1 LLIPGKVIFDGDWV
15 MDEISLTI
23 DNKEVK
29 VKKGMTVLDV
39 AQRADI
45 YIPALCADPDLEPIG
60 SCRLCIVEVKGQ
72 EEHQLS
78 CMILAE
84 QDMVVN
90 TNTTEI
96 REVRK
101 RIIEV
106 MRTDHANDCQL
117 CPKNDH
123 CELQQASKFVGVE
136 IHKPN
141 KLAGISTA
149 DRSHP
154 FFNLDRS
161 RCILC
166 QRCIRTCKEIQG
178 LGALELVGTG
188 FSTKVSGVGDK
199 EIADTTCESCGQCVD
214 RCPTASLL
222 PKVYKAPT
230 SEVKTICPYCGVGCG
245 LYLGLY
251 YDQIANVRGDR
262 ENPASK
268 GRLCVKG
275 RFGIVDF
282 VNSFDRLDSPLIKK
296 NGEFVR
302 VGWDEALDF
311 VASKLAEYK
320 GDGFATVA
328 SAKCTNEDNYILQ
341 KFTRAVMGTNNID
354 HCARLCH
361 APTLVGLSNAFGS
374 GAMTNSIEEIEG
386 AGCIL
391 AIGTNTTETHP
402 VIGLRVRKAAR
413 NGTKLI
419 VANPRKIDLCKN
431 ADVWLQHKPGTDV
444 ALLCGI
450 ARVILDEGLHD
461 EDFIQNKCENF
472 EAYKGSLK
480 AFDLDKVEKIT
491 GVLKDDIVKAARM
504 YVQYSPATIL
514 FAMGITQHSHGTDN
528 VQAIANLAMLTGNI
542 GKKSSGVNP
551 LRGHNNVQGACDLGA
566 LPDFYPGYQKVG
578 DESIRKKFE
587 DVWGASLP
595 KNPGLTLVEMFREC
609 GNAIKALYIM
619 GENPMLSEPDINH
632 VKESLEK
639 LDFLVVQDI
648 FMTET
653 AELAD
658 VVLPATSFAEKE
670 GTFTN
675 TERRVQRV
683 RKAVEPIGQSK
694 ADWQIIT
701 ELANKMNAGFNCSSP
716 KEVMDEIASLTPIL
730 GGITYDRLENGGIQ
744 WPCPDQDHPGTP
756 ILHTEGFTRGK
767 GRFEALQFKP
777 SMEQPDDEY
786 PLILT
791 TGRMLYH
798 FHTGTMTRKVGGL
811 NELRKEERVEINPED
826 AQEKGIKDG
835 DPVRVKSRR
844 GEVVARANVTDASP
858 KGVIFMTFHFAESAV
873 NALTNSVLDEPS
885 KIPELK
891 VCAVNIEKASE
902 EEIKAPTVGEDLN
915 DLFD

>member
-1 LLIPGKVIFDGDWV
+1 
-15 MDEISLTI
+15 MDEIPLII
-23 DNKEVK
+23 DGKEVK
-29 VKKGMTVLDV
+29 ARSGMTVLDA
-39 AQRADI
+39 AQSANI

-60 SCRLCIVEVKGQ
+60 ACRLCIVEVRGK

-84 QDMVVN
+84 EGMVVN
-90 TNTTEI
+90 TTSPEI
-96 REVRK
+96 REVRR
-101 RIIEV
+101 RILEV
-106 MRTDHANDCQL
+106 IKTDHANDCQL
-117 CPKNDH
+117 CPKNEH
-123 CELQQASKFVGVE
+123 CELQQASRSVGVE

-141 KLAGISTA
+141 KLAGVSSA

-178 LGALELVGTG
+178 LGALELVGSG
-188 FSTKVSGVGDK
+188 FSSKVSGVGDK
-199 EIADTTCESCGQCVD
+199 PIAETSCESCGQCVD

-230 SEVKTICPYCGVGCG
+230 SEVRTICPYCGVGCG
-245 LYLGLY
+245 IYLGLY
-251 YDQIANVRGDR
+251 YDEIANVRGDR

-296 NGEFVR
+296 NGEFAR

-311 VASKLAEYK
+311 VANKLAEHK
-320 GDGFATVA
+320 GDGFAAVA
-328 SAKCTNEDNYILQ
+328 SAKCTNEDNYLLQ
-341 KFTRAVMGTNNID
+341 KFTRMIMGTNNVD

-361 APTLVGLSNAFGS
+361 APTVVGLSNAFGS
-374 GAMTNSIEEIEG
+374 GAMTNSIEEIEH

-413 NGTKLI
+413 NGAKLI

-431 ADVWLQHKPGTDV
+431 ADIWLRHRPGTDV

-461 EDFIQNKCENF
+461 QNFIGEKCENF
-472 EAYKGSLK
+472 EVFKESLK
-480 AFDLDKVEKIT
+480 ELKLDKVQDIT
-491 GVLKDDIVKAARM
+491 GVSKEDIMRAAKM
-504 YVQYSPATIL
+504 YAKNSPATTL

-528 VQAIANLAMLTGNI
+528 VQAIANLAMLTGNV
-542 GKKSSGVNP
+542 GKESSGVNP

-566 LPDFYPGYQKVG
+566 LPDVYPGYQKVR
-578 DESIRKKFE
+578 DESARKKFE
-587 DVWGASLP
+587 DAWGASLP
-595 KNPGLTLVEMFREC
+595 KNPGLTLVEMFKEC
-609 GNAIKALYIM
+609 GNSIKAMYIM
-619 GENPMLSEPDINH
+619 GENPMLSEPDLNQ

-639 LDFLVVQDI
+639 LGFLVVQDI

-658 VVLPATSFAEKE
+658 VVLPAVSFAEKD

-675 TERRVQRV
+675 TERRVQRI
-683 RKAVEPIGQSK
+683 RKAMEPLGQSK
-694 ADWQIIT
+694 ADWRIIT
-701 ELANKMNAGFNCSSP
+701 ELANKMNGKFDYPSP
-716 KEVMDEIASLTPIL
+716 KEIMDEIANLTPIY
-730 GGITYDRLENGGIQ
+730 GGISYERLEKEGLQ
-744 WPCPDQDHPGTP
+744 WPCPDKDHPGTP
-756 ILHTEGFTRGK
+756 MLHKEKFARGK
-767 GRFEALQFKP
+767 GRFESLQFKP
-777 SMEQPDDEY
+777 PLEQPDDEY
-786 PLILT
+786 PLVLT
-791 TGRMLYH
+791 TGRSLYH

-811 NELRKEERVEINPED
+811 NELRKEERVEINFED
-826 AQEKGIKDG
+826 AKERGIEDKDA
-835 DPVRVKSRR
+835 VRIKSRR
-844 GEVVARANVTDASP
+844 GEVVARAKLTDASP

-873 NALTNSVLDEPS
+873 NILTNPALDEAS

-891 VCAVNIEKASE
+891 VCAVNIEKADE
-902 EEIKAPTVGEDLN
+902 GEVKAPAVGDDLD

>member
-1 LLIPGKVIFDGDWV
+1 
-15 MDEISLTI
+15 
-23 DNKEVK
+23 
-29 VKKGMTVLDV
+29 
-39 AQRADI
+39 
-45 YIPALCADPDLEPIG
+45 
-60 SCRLCIVEVKGQ
+60 
-72 EEHQLS
+72 
-78 CMILAE
+78 
-84 QDMVVN
+84 MVVN
-90 TNTTEI
+90 TNTPEI

-101 RIIEV
+101 RILEV
-106 MRTDHANDCQL
+106 IRADHANDCQL
-117 CPKNDH
+117 CPKNEH
-123 CELQQASKFVGVE
+123 CELQEASKFVGVE
-136 IHKPN
+136 IHKTN
-141 KLAGISTA
+141 KLAGISTP

-178 LGALELVGTG
+178 LGALELIGEG
-188 FSTKVSGVGDK
+188 FSAKVSGVGDK
-199 EIADTTCESCGQCVD
+199 LIAETNCESCGQCVD

-245 LYLGLY
+245 IYLGLY

-282 VNSFDRLDSPLIKK
+282 VNSFDRLDSPMIKK
-296 NGEFVR
+296 NGELVR
-302 VGWDEALDF
+302 ASWDEALDF
-311 VASKLAEYK
+311 VASKLTEYK
-320 GDGFATVA
+320 GDSFAAVA
-328 SAKCTNEDNYILQ
+328 SAKCTNEENYLLQ
-341 KFTRAVMGTNNID
+341 KFTRAVMKTNNID

-402 VIGLRVRKAAR
+402 VIGLQIRKASSKE
-413 NGTKLI
+413 TKLI

-431 ADVWLQHKPGTDV
+431 ADGWLQHNPGTDV
-444 ALLCGI
+444 ALLCGM
-450 ARVILDEGLHD
+450 AKVILDEGLHD
-461 EDFIQNKCENF
+461 KDFIQNKCENF
-472 EAYKGSLK
+472 EAFKESLS
-480 AFDLDKVEKIT
+480 AFELDNVEKIT
-491 GVLKDDIVKAARM
+491 GIPKNEIIKAAKM
-504 YVQYSPATIL
+504 YAENSPATIL

-566 LPDFYPGYQKVG
+566 LPDFYSGYQKVR

-587 DVWGASLP
+587 DAWGVTLP
-595 KNPGLTLVEMFREC
+595 KYPGLTLVEMMKEC
-609 GNAIKALYIM
+609 GNSIKAMYIM
-619 GENPMLSEPDINH
+619 GENPMLSEPDLNS

-658 VVLPATSFAEKE
+658 VVLPATSFAEKD

-683 RKAVEPIGQSK
+683 RKAMEPIGQSK
-694 ADWQIIT
+694 PDWRIIT
-701 ELANKMNAGFNCSSP
+701 ELANKMGANFNYSSP
-716 KEVMDEIASLTPIL
+716 NEIMDEIAGLTPLL
-730 GGITYDRLENGGIQ
+730 GGINYDRLEKGGIQ
-744 WPCPDQDHPGTP
+744 WPCPDKDHPGTP
-756 ILHTEGFTRGK
+756 ILHIENFARGK

-777 SMEQPDDEY
+777 PKEQPDDEY

-791 TGRMLYH
+791 TGRILYH
-798 FHTGTMTRKVGGL
+798 FHTGTMTRKVSGL
-811 NELRKEERVEINPED
+811 NELSKEERVEINPED
-826 AQEKGIKDG
+826 AKKKGIEDG
-835 DPVRVKSRR
+835 DPVRIKSRR
-844 GEVVARANVTDASP
+844 GEVVARAKITDESP
-858 KGVIFMTFHFAESAV
+858 KGVVFMTFHFAESPA
-873 NALTNSVLDEPS
+873 NALTNPVLDESS

-891 VCAVNIEKASE
+891 VCAVDIEKAGE
-902 EEIKAPTVGEDLN
+902 EEIKAPVVGEDLD